1 VFRYA
6 GRKSSKC
13 NVYTDINTTLIKS
26 TTVDG
31 WKRGP
36 STSCPAVP
44 LGAASPHVYPAGCA
58 WWHDFASNTKHFI
71 KNCDIPVPGW
81 ECLPAESRC
90 WNQTSALSRF
100 RVAGAEM
107 AAIPIGA
114 NYSCDM
120 APSETSAACHP
131 YMAHLNRSSTGTK
144 TWLFDFGQNFAGL
157 TQIKV
162 KALPKGTRLLVR
174 HAELLSPCGDV
185 EPQQCP
191 VAEPSGDTMFEG
203 GWPCAPTRL
212 GVKDMDQD
220 QGGAQNT
227 FFAPPLYT
235 KHDRFTKTGSGQ
247 TLEKL
252 RQKAV
257 FRRQSGQ
264 PDDSI
269 HRQWRRCRD
278 LHSVVFVLRFPL
290 RLYLGPASRPHA
302 GHGDPHGAPHQ
313 HAGGADE
320 QAALQCQRG
329 RAEQDTERSA
339 VHADVE
345 HS

>member
-1 VFRYA
+1 MFRYA

-212 GVKDMDQD
+212 GAKDMDQD

-247 TLEKL
+247 TLG
-252 RQKAV
+252 
-257 FRRQSGQ
+257 S
-264 PDDSI
+264 
-269 HRQWRRCRD
+269 
-278 LHSVVFVLRFPL
+278 
-290 RLYLGPASRPHA
+290 
-302 GHGDPHGAPHQ
+302 
-313 HAGGADE
+313 
-320 QAALQCQRG
+320 
-329 RAEQDTERSA
+329 
-339 VHADVE
+339 
-345 HS
+345 